1 MIRITVHR
9 RGGNIIIETL
19 ATDDVEAVIKEHEI
33 TTYSHYTI
41 KEI

>member
-19 ATDDVEAVIKEHEI
+19 ATDDVKTVIREHEI
-33 TTYSHYTI
+33 KTYSHYTI
-41 KEI
+41 QNL